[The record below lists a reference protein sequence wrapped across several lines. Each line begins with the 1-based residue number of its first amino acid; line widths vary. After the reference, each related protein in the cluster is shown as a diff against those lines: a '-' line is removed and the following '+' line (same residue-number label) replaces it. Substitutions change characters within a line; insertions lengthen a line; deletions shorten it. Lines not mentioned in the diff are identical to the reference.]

1 MEFIVDAASVYTQ
14 VAILEHA
21 GGSEP
26 GELDLGSQHPSF
38 MTDHTVQQVGI
49 LQYCSILPSDLNLI
63 HSDQRQLLT
72 QIIIMYCGHV
82 AERCDRFRPA
92 VFGWCW
98 CALGRDPVDAWNNR
112 RRGQRR
118 REREC

>member
-1 MEFIVDAASVYTQ
+1 MDVNVCVCTQ

-49 LQYCSILPSDLNLI
+49 PILQ
-63 HSDQRQLLT
+63 
-72 QIIIMYCGHV
+72 
-82 AERCDRFRPA
+82 
-92 VFGWCW
+92 
-98 CALGRDPVDAWNNR
+98 
-112 RRGQRR
+112 
-118 REREC
+118 

>member
-1 MEFIVDAASVYTQ
+1 MILDAASVCTQ

-38 MTDHTVQQVGI
+38 MTDHTVQQVGL

-63 HSDQRQLLT
+63 HSEQRQFS
-72 QIIIMYCGHV
+72 C
-82 AERCDRFRPA
+82 
-92 VFGWCW
+92 
-98 CALGRDPVDAWNNR
+98 
-112 RRGQRR
+112 
-118 REREC
+118 